1 MNFLS
6 EYGSLINFAIAI
18 FLAIFLYK
26 KIKAIHYAYYIKTTI
41 VAVWNLLRTSLNF
54 RNRIGYKQVMLNL
67 YDDLPGIDKVVFF
80 KNIVYFYLGCLAI
93 SLLDLLRLGYK
104 FDFVD
109 FFISDP
115 IEYLLGITLL
125 IAAALFFKML
135 GLHKKDGF
143 INTAVG
149 NMNNQVAK
157 KNTARKTTSF
167 RTKSDAPKPS
177 QPTKKTQAEKAPV
190 PEQQIP
196 QKLDMR
202 TDSAERKTCY
212 NCVYWTGQ
220 RSFKAGYRSHIEYLN
235 EEARCAPNGP
245 RLGAKMS
252 PRATCNGFVKLG

>member
-1 MNFLS
+1 
-6 EYGSLINFAIAI
+6 
-18 FLAIFLYK
+18 
-26 KIKAIHYAYYIKTTI
+26 
-41 VAVWNLLRTSLNF
+41 
-54 RNRIGYKQVMLNL
+54 MLNL

-149 NMNNQVAK
+149 TMNNQVAK

-190 PEQQIP
+190 PEQQIPQKPEQQIP